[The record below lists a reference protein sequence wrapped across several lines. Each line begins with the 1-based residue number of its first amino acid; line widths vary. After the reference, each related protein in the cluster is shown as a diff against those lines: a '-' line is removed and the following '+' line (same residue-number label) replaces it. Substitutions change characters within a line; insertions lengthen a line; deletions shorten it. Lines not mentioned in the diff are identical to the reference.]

1 MELIV
6 DANIVFAALVKEGLT
21 IELLLEP
28 ELHLSAPEFL
38 FEEIEKHK
46 EEIFKKTHRTKEE
59 VEELLEILKIKID
72 IIPKES
78 FEVFLEHSE
87 KISPDPN
94 DCAYFALALKLRIP
108 IWTNERDLKEKQS
121 TVKVYNTKDLFE
133 MLI

>member
-78 FEVFLEHSE
+78 FEVFLEQSE